1 MKSIFFIV
9 CIAVSIVARAS
20 DNKITGNLEWDLQ
33 HANFDSVAFQQD
45 MALDVREKMQNPLYN
60 GLYSLLLPGAGQ
72 YHTERYTKAA
82 IFFGVEVALVAYAI
96 ISDHNGNKKTEEF
109 QRYANAHW
117 SAYRYAQWINTYGGA
132 DYGPTANI
140 DLNKVQRGDYSEINA
155 WEVAPSPNKIGFSHQ
170 LPRFGEQQ
178 YYELIGK
185 YHQFKFGWSD
195 YPKDQNGIPISDN
208 RQYDDLKTAKQQI
221 TSYMAERARANDY
234 YYAASFA
241 ASVLVINHVISA
253 IDAYLSTKA
262 YNREISASLGL
273 RPVDSY
279 EGKRL
284 LSELK
289 ISVGL

>member
-1 MKSIFFIV
+1 MKINFCTLLL
-9 CIAVSIVARAS
+9 CISTIAS
-20 DNKITGNLEWDLQ
+20 AGEIKITGNIAWDLQ
-33 HANFDSVAFQQD
+33 HADQDSVMFQQEVTYD
-45 MALDVREKMQNPLYN
+45 AREKMQNPFYN
-60 GLYSLLLPGAGQ
+60 GLYSLVLPGVGQ
-72 YHTERYTKAA
+72 YHSERYTKGV
-82 IFFGVEVALVAYAI
+82 IFFGAEVALIAYAI
-96 ISDHNGNKKTEEF
+96 ISDNNGKKKTEEF
-109 QRYANAHW
+109 ERYADAHW

-155 WEVAPSPNKIGFSHQ
+155 WEMAPSPNKIGFSHQ
-170 LPRFGEQQ
+170 LPHFGEQQ

-221 TSYMAERARANDY
+221 VSYMAERARANDY

-241 ASVLVINHVISA
+241 VSVLVINHVVSA
-253 IDAYLSTKA
+253 IDAYFSTKA

-273 RPVDSY
+273 KPVDSY

-284 LSELK
+284 LSELRVS
-289 ISVGL
+289 IAF